1 MNPIFSMLQN
11 PSKSIEREMSAVRLS
26 PEEVFLEAMDQ
37 VDYALED
44 PVTANIDFMGLYD
57 QLFCDI
63 RDLCPQEL
71 DENEVALAASE
82 IIFVVSLLLTMTDR
96 HTYRKMAMTLL
107 GQISRD
113 VYSRLHQTFE
123 PYIIRMGEDKIKKFL
138 KDYLVSDNFLSD
150 EIKECIGNLPR
161 IVKLPSSTPSST
173 ERKSHIRIAA
183 RKKTSVVI
191 VLNAMYKAGWF
202 VDEEGKKLR
211 NRDDALNEI
220 LMNAFGV
227 DRQTAVS
234 QTINPSAN
242 TDSRKQEKVISDL
255 LDGKD
260 AEIILEE
267 IREELLRNAK

>member
-11 PSKSIEREMSAVRLS
+11 PSKSIEREMSALRLS

-44 PVTANIDFMGLYD
+44 YVKANIDFMGLHD

-71 DENEVALAASE
+71 DENEVELAASE

-96 HTYRKMAMTLL
+96 HTYRKMAMTLV
-107 GQISRD
+107 GQINQDIYNQLREM
-113 VYSRLHQTFE
+113 FE
-123 PYIIRMGEDKIKKFL
+123 PYIIRMGEDKIKKYL
-138 KDYLVSDNFLSD
+138 KDYLESDNFLSD

-202 VDEEGKKLR
+202 VDEEGEKLR

>member
-11 PSKSIEREMSAVRLS
+11 PSKSIERVMSALRLS
-26 PEEVFLEAMDQ
+26 PEEVFLEAMEQ

-44 PVTANIDFMGLYD
+44 YVKANIEFMGLHD

-71 DENEVALAASE
+71 DENEVELAASE

-96 HTYRKMAMTLL
+96 HTYRKMAMTLV
-107 GQISRD
+107 GQINQDIYNQLREM
-113 VYSRLHQTFE
+113 FE
-123 PYIIRMGEDKIKKFL
+123 PYIIRMGEDKIKKYL
-138 KDYLVSDNFLSD
+138 KDYLESDNFLSD

-202 VDEEGKKLR
+202 VDEEGEKLR

>member
-11 PSKSIEREMSAVRLS
+11 PSKSIEREMSALRLS

-44 PVTANIDFMGLYD
+44 YVKANIDFMGLHD

-71 DENEVALAASE
+71 DENEVELAASE

-96 HTYRKMAMTLL
+96 HTYRKMAMTLV
-107 GQISRD
+107 GQINQDIYNQLREM
-113 VYSRLHQTFE
+113 FE
-123 PYIIRMGEDKIKKFL
+123 PYIIRMGEDKIKKYL
-138 KDYLVSDNFLSD
+138 KDYLESDNFLSD

-202 VDEEGKKLR
+202 VDEEGEKLR

-242 TDSRKQEKVISDL
+242 TDFRKQEKVISDL

>member
-26 PEEVFLEAMDQ
+26 PEEVFLEAMEQ

-44 PVTANIDFMGLYD
+44 YVKANIDFMGLHD

-71 DENEVALAASE
+71 DENEVELAASE

-96 HTYRKMAMTLL
+96 HTYKKMAMTLV
-107 GQISRD
+107 GQINQDIYNQLRE
-113 VYSRLHQTFE
+113 TFE
-123 PYIIRMGEDKIKKFL
+123 PYIIRMGEDKIKKYL
-138 KDYLVSDNFLSD
+138 KDYLESDNFLSD

-202 VDEEGKKLR
+202 VGEEGKKLR

>member
-1 MNPIFSMLQN
+1 MLQN

-71 DENEVALAASE
+71 DENEVELAASE

-96 HTYRKMAMTLL
+96 HTYRKMAMTLV
-107 GQISRD
+107 GQINQDIYNQLREM
-113 VYSRLHQTFE
+113 FE
-123 PYIIRMGEDKIKKFL
+123 PYIIRMGEDKIKKYL
-138 KDYLVSDNFLSD
+138 KDYLESDKFLSD

-202 VDEEGKKLR
+202 VDEEGEKLR

>member
-107 GQISRD
+107 GQISLD

-138 KDYLVSDNFLSD
+138 KDYLGSDNFLSD

>member
-1 MNPIFSMLQN
+1 MTPIFSMLQN

-71 DENEVALAASE
+71 DENEVELAASE

-96 HTYRKMAMTLL
+96 HTYKKMAMTLV
-107 GQISRD
+107 GQINQDIYNQLREM
-113 VYSRLHQTFE
+113 FE
-123 PYIIRMGEDKIKKFL
+123 PYIIRMGEDKIKKYL
-138 KDYLVSDNFLSD
+138 KDYLESDKFLSD

>member
-11 PSKSIEREMSAVRLS
+11 PSKSIEREMAVVRLS
-26 PEEVFLEAMDQ
+26 PEEVFLEAMEQ

-44 PVTANIDFMGLYD
+44 YVKANIDFMGLHD

-71 DENEVALAASE
+71 DENEVELAASE

-96 HTYRKMAMTLL
+96 HTYKKMAMTLV
-107 GQISRD
+107 GQINQDIYNQLRE
-113 VYSRLHQTFE
+113 TFE
-123 PYIIRMGEDKIKKFL
+123 PYIIRMGEDKIKKYL
-138 KDYLVSDNFLSD
+138 KDYLESDNFLSD

-202 VDEEGKKLR
+202 VGEEGKKLR

>member
-26 PEEVFLEAMDQ
+26 PEEVFLEAMEQ
-37 VDYALED
+37 VDNALED
-44 PVTANIDFMGLYD
+44 PVTANLDFMGLYD

-63 RDLCPQEL
+63 RDLCPPEL
-71 DENEVALAASE
+71 DENEVELAASE
-82 IIFVVSLLLTMTDR
+82 INFVVSLLLTMTDR
-96 HTYRKMAMTLL
+96 HTYKKMAMTLV
-107 GQISRD
+107 GQINQDIYNQLRE
-113 VYSRLHQTFE
+113 TFE
-123 PYIIRMGEDKIKKFL
+123 PYIIRMGEDKIKKYL
-138 KDYLVSDNFLSD
+138 KDYLESDNFLSD

>member
-11 PSKSIEREMSAVRLS
+11 PSKSIEREMSVVRLS
-26 PEEVFLEAMDQ
+26 PEEVFLEAMEQ

-44 PVTANIDFMGLYD
+44 YVKANIDFMGLHD

-71 DENEVALAASE
+71 DENEVELAASE

-96 HTYRKMAMTLL
+96 HTYKKMAMTLV
-107 GQISRD
+107 GQINQDIYNQLRE
-113 VYSRLHQTFE
+113 TFE
-123 PYIIRMGEDKIKKFL
+123 PYIIRMGEDKIKKYL
-138 KDYLVSDNFLSD
+138 KDYLESDNFLSD

-202 VDEEGKKLR
+202 VGEDGKKLR